1 MNNPGQPAPPPLH
14 DRQEMTVLDEP
25 ILLHSFRLTPTLA
38 VWTVSGHPIGVL
50 MPEGEL
56 WRRGCLSDSDS
67 LQNCLEAM
75 VRDFRADQAVTR
87 V

>member
-1 MNNPGQPAPPPLH
+1 MSNSGQPAPPPLH

-25 ILLHSFRLTPTLA
+25 IFLHSFRLTPA
-38 VWTVSGHPIGVL
+38 VWTASGHPIGVL

-56 WRRGCLSDSDS
+56 WRRGCLGDADS
-67 LQNCLEAM
+67 LQNCLEAI
-75 VRDFRADQAVTR
+75 VRDFHADQAVTR